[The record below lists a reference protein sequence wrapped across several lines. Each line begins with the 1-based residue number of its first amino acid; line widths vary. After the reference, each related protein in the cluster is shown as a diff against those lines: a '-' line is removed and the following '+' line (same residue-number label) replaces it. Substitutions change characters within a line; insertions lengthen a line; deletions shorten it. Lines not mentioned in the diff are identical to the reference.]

1 MQKIEI
7 TLVAVLLPI
16 FILALFAVFID
27 QQQQFVFAESAPT
40 TVPFPT
46 FTNTPNIPA
55 VQRTSTAALSLPHTA
70 TPVPPTAT
78 ARPPTVI
85 VNINMHVRQGP
96 GTNYAVI
103 GGASTGQEFAI
114 TGTESGARWWF
125 QINYNGI
132 AGWIYAPL
140 VTTINA
146 AGVQVAANIPP
157 PPRPTD
163 TPVPPTVPPTVQ
175 PTNAPVP
182 FIVQP
187 ANTPVPLPTQPPPA
201 TRIPRKV
208 NDDSRNGRAI
218 CEEQIQRRRG
228 SEQTQHQNRVEDI
241 ERYYARKVED
251 ARERYGHSFAQ
262 LNIRMAEIEKSA
274 QRDREDE
281 RIRHERILAEIDSVV
296 CD

>member
-7 TLVAVLLPI
+7 ALVAVLLPI
-16 FILALFAVFID
+16 FILALLAVFID
-27 QQQQFVFAESAPT
+27 QQQQFVLGETTPT
-40 TVPFPT
+40 TVSFPT

-55 VQRTSTAALSLPHTA
+55 AQRTSTAAMSLPHTS
-70 TPVPPTAT
+70 TPIPPTAT

-85 VNINMHVRQGP
+85 VTINMNVRQGP

-125 QINYNGI
+125 QIDYNGI

-140 VTTINA
+140 VTIINA

-163 TPVPPTVPPTVQ
+163 TPVPPTNT
-175 PTNAPVP
+175 PVP

-187 ANTPVPLPTQPPPA
+187 ANTPVPFPTQPPPA
-201 TRIPRKV
+201 TRIPHEV
-208 NDDSRNGRAI
+208 NNDNRNGRAI
-218 CEEQIQRRRG
+218 CEEQLQRMRG
-228 SEQTQHQNRVEDI
+228 SEQTRHQNRVEDI

-262 LNIRMAEIEKSA
+262 LNLRMAEIEKSA
-274 QRDREDE
+274 RRDREDE
-281 RIRHERILAEIDSVV
+281 RIRHERILAEIESVV

>member
-7 TLVAVLLPI
+7 ALVAVLLPI

-27 QQQQFVFAESAPT
+27 QQQQFALGETAPT

-46 FTNTPNIPA
+46 FTNTPNIPIA
-55 VQRTSTAALSLPHTA
+55 QRTSTAALSLPHTA

-78 ARPPTVI
+78 VRLPTVI
-85 VNINMHVRQGP
+85 VNINMNVRRGP

-125 QINYNGI
+125 QINYNGM
-132 AGWIYAPL
+132 AGWVYAPL

-163 TPVPPTVPPTVQ
+163 TPVPPTVPPTN
-175 PTNAPVP
+175 TPVP

-201 TRIPRKV
+201 TRIPHEV
-208 NDDSRNGRAI
+208 DDDNRGGRAI
-218 CEEQIQRRRG
+218 CEEHIQRRRG
-228 SEQTQHQNRVEDI
+228 RTNTTPESCR
-241 ERYYARKVED
+241 
-251 ARERYGHSFAQ
+251 
-262 LNIRMAEIEKSA
+262 
-274 QRDREDE
+274 
-281 RIRHERILAEIDSVV
+281 RH
-296 CD
+296 

>member
-1 MQKIEI
+1 MKHMQKIEI
-7 TLVAVLLPI
+7 VSVAVLLPI
-16 FILALFAVFID
+16 FILALFVVFID
-27 QQQQFVFAESAPT
+27 QRQQVALGEVAPT

-55 VQRTSTAALSLPHTA
+55 AQRTSTAALSLPHTA

-78 ARPPTVI
+78 ARPPTLI
-85 VNINMHVRQGP
+85 ANTNMNVRQGP

-125 QINYNGI
+125 QINYNGM
-132 AGWIYAPL
+132 AGWMYAPL
-140 VTTINA
+140 VTTINT

-163 TPVPPTVPPTVQ
+163 TPVPPTVPPANT
-175 PTNAPVP
+175 PVP
-182 FIVQP
+182 VIVQP
-187 ANTPVPLPTQPPPA
+187 ANTPVPFSTQPPPA
-201 TRIPRKV
+201 TRIPREV
-208 NDDSRNGRAI
+208 YDDNRNRRAI

-228 SEQTQHQNRVEDI
+228 SEQTRHQNRVGDI

>member
-1 MQKIEI
+1 MQKFEI
-7 TLVAVLLPI
+7 ASVAVLFPI
-16 FILALFAVFID
+16 FILALFAVLID
-27 QQQQFVFAESAPT
+27 QHQQFALGEVAPT

-55 VQRTSTAALSLPHTA
+55 AQRTSTSALSLPHTA

-78 ARPPTVI
+78 ARPPTAI
-85 VNINMHVRQGP
+85 VNINMNVRQGP

-125 QINYNGI
+125 QINYNGM

-140 VTTINA
+140 VTIINA

-163 TPVPPTVPPTVQ
+163 TPVPPTVQ
-175 PTNAPVP
+175 PTNTPVP
-182 FIVQP
+182 FIVQS

-201 TRIPRKV
+201 TSIPL
-208 NDDSRNGRAI
+208 S
-218 CEEQIQRRRG
+218 
-228 SEQTQHQNRVEDI
+228 S
-241 ERYYARKVED
+241 
-251 ARERYGHSFAQ
+251 
-262 LNIRMAEIEKSA
+262 
-274 QRDREDE
+274 
-281 RIRHERILAEIDSVV
+281 
-296 CD
+296 

>member
-1 MQKIEI
+1 MQKFEI
-7 TLVAVLLPI
+7 ASVAVLFPI
-16 FILALFAVFID
+16 FILALFAVLID
-27 QQQQFVFAESAPT
+27 QHQQFALGETPPT

-55 VQRTSTAALSLPHTA
+55 AQRTSTSALSLPHTA
-70 TPVPPTAT
+70 TPFPPTAP

-85 VNINMHVRQGP
+85 VNINMNVRQGP

-103 GGASTGQEFAI
+103 GGASTGQEFEI

-125 QINYNGI
+125 QINYNGM

-140 VTTINA
+140 VTIINA

-157 PPRPTD
+157 S
-163 TPVPPTVPPTVQ
+163 
-175 PTNAPVP
+175 
-182 FIVQP
+182 
-187 ANTPVPLPTQPPPA
+187 PA
-201 TRIPRKV
+201 TSIPREV
-208 NDDSRNGRAI
+208 YDDNRNARAN

-228 SEQTQHQNRVEDI
+228 SEQTRHQNRVEDI
-241 ERYYARKVED
+241 EKYYARKVED

-262 LNIRMAEIEKSA
+262 LNIRMAEIEQSA